1 MLELTAEEREVLAR
15 LELLAHGST
24 QRFDPTGS
32 SDSDNLPHGIS
43 SEGNGPRLS
52 EFPHLHWRDRILG
65 ARNDYSRRKAL
76 ESAQEELQGWRRQAV
91 RAANT
96 PAESW
101 DDLAARV
108 VDEGRGWSVREV
120 ANHCR
125 CSERQVVRARLNAG
139 VSVDS
144 GAPSVNGGHGSA
156 RGYKRGCRCENCRAA
171 WAQQA
176 RERRAA

>member
-1 MLELTAEEREVLAR
+1 MSDLTAEEREVLAR

-52 EFPHLHWRDRILG
+52 EYPHLHWRDKILG
-65 ARNDYSRRKAL
+65 ARNDYARRKAL
-76 ESAQEELQGWRRQAV
+76 ESAQEELDSWRRRTVWHAS
-91 RAANT
+91 T
-96 PAESW
+96 IETW
-101 DDLAARV
+101 DELVARV
-108 VDEGRGWSVREV
+108 IGEGAGWSVREV

-125 CSERQVVRARLNAG
+125 CSERQVVRARNEAG
-139 VSVDS
+139 VSVDN
-144 GAPSVNGGHGSA
+144 GASSTNGGHGTA